1 MISGPPTF
9 WLGRFLFGSPMIR
22 RWIVPIFK
30 FAFLALVLV
39 LWFVRRWISPLLLSA
54 LLAAT
59 VFLWIFSYYDFCQ
72 LHFSGPMRRD
82 FDSLR
87 GKLYFQSYE
96 SAWPGGRPPPFS
108 YELARNP
115 VDDPSG
121 QPLTVENKGAN
132 FLGFR
137 WGEMMPDPHLWWFLA
152 IPWWSIALIFGLMCL
167 LSWRF
172 RGRPRLSSRR
182 KIRAFPVE
190 TSQPKA
196 V

>member
-1 MISGPPTF
+1 MISGPPML

-22 RWIVPIFK
+22 RWFLPILKSAFRAGVL
-30 FAFLALVLV
+30 FLWFIRRWAFLVTFSAVLV
-39 LWFVRRWISPLLLSA
+39 AV
-54 LLAAT
+54 
-59 VFLWIFSYYDFCQ
+59 VFLWIFSYYNFCQ

-108 YELARNP
+108 YEFARNP
-115 VDDPSG
+115 VDDPTG
-121 QPLTVENKGAN
+121 QTLTVEDKGSS

-137 WGEMMPDPHLWWFLA
+137 WGEMMPDPHLWWFFA
-152 IPWWSIALIFGLMCL
+152 APWWSIALLFGLMCL

-172 RGRPRLSSRR
+172 RGPSRFRGRGSST
-182 KIRAFPVE
+182 AFPME
-190 TSQPKA
+190 TSTT
-196 V
+196 